1 MKAKNLLAVVIISIL
16 SLTAAAAQI
25 GSNYGNPCLHVK
37 QGPNTLK
44 TKKHD
49 THKTNSRFNSHI
61 KTKGNGN
68 AHPYTSA
75 VKPKYAKKHKLQG
88 QVATNKKHGRKNNHR
103 KDRGDK

>member
-49 THKTNSRFNSHI
+49 THYTSNRFNSHT

-68 AHPYTSA
+68 AHPYVSV
-75 VKPKYAKKHKLQG
+75 VKPKHIKKHKLQA
-88 QVATNKKHGRKNNHR
+88 QVGSNKKHGRKNNRR